1 MGLTMRKANKKLS
14 PTEETVTM
22 GKAMF
27 LEQYETILYL
37 NKKVMQLEQYVQS
50 LEANLMSRN
59 EQEKADAD
67 DSSK

>member
-1 MGLTMRKANKKLS
+1 MGLTMQKAKKKLN

-37 NKKVMQLEQYVQS
+37 NKKVRQLEQYINN
-50 LEANLMSRN
+50 LEANLMGK
-59 EQEKADAD
+59 EVEEKADAD
-67 DSSK
+67 NSSE